1 MIFPDNFLCEILQG
15 KIHMSFIQTSDGIK
29 LNYVES
35 GSGESLVLI
44 HGLTA
49 NLNYFKKQIPVL
61 AKKYR
66 VIAYDLRGHGLSDAS
81 KGLTL
86 ERYAQ
91 DLKEVLDYFGITK
104 TSVVCWSMGAH
115 VVFEYIRNYTCG
127 RLGKIVIIDMTP
139 KLMKTADWPFGLTG
153 SSGKPGDFGHED
165 NLLVLAA
172 MCRDWDAYSRVV
184 AERILMRPDQSE
196 KLRCGHNASFKGKE
210 DLPWIYE
217 QTKLNNPLVIVSLW
231 ISMVLKDYRPVLPG
245 INVPCLLTYGMESNY
260 YGPENYEYMK
270 SRIPDA
276 AIMPFEGC
284 GHALH
289 LQEPEKFNRA
299 VLDFIE

>member
-1 MIFPDNFLCEILQG
+1 MLFPDNFLVNLPG
-15 KIHMSFIQTSDGIK
+15 KDFMSSIETSDGIK
-29 LNYVES
+29 LNYLES
-35 GSGESLVLI
+35 GSGEPLILI

-49 NLNYFKKQIPVL
+49 NLNYFKKQLPVL

-66 VIAYDLRGHGLSDAS
+66 VIAYDLRGHGLSEAA

-91 DLKEVLDYFGITK
+91 DLKEVLDFFGLK
-104 TSVVCWSMGAH
+104 KASVVCWSMGAH
-115 VVFEYIRNYTCG
+115 VVFEYIRNFTCE
-127 RLGKIVIIDMTP
+127 RLGKIVIIDMSP
-139 KLMKTADWPFGLTG
+139 KLLKTDDWHFGLAG
-153 SSGKPGDFGHED
+153 ASGKPGDFGHED

-184 AERILMRPDQSE
+184 AERILMRPDESE
-196 KLRCGHNASFKGKE
+196 KLRSGREASFKGKE

-217 QTKLNNPLVIVSLW
+217 QTRSNNPFVIVSMW
-231 ISMVLKDYRPVLPG
+231 ISMAMKDYRPVLPG
-245 INVPCLLTYGMESNY
+245 ITVPCLLTYGMESNY
-260 YGPENYEYMK
+260 YGPDNYEYMK

-276 AIMPFEGC
+276 TILPFEGC

-289 LQEPEKFNRA
+289 LQEPDKFNRA
-299 VLDFIE
+299 ILDFIG